1 MKIAI
6 VEDTFKWMD
15 KIEDSVNHF
24 FQDKTI
30 EVEIDKYYDAE
41 SFLDAKKEYE
51 IVYLDIELSRT
62 NGSMNGMEALGR
74 YKQIFPNSIAA
85 LVTVHEEAVHEGY
98 FVEAYRYIY
107 KRNLEDEIQEMLKMA
122 IHRLDM
128 SKKIKFYVVGK
139 KEIEIARKNVIYIET
154 YRRNVIV
161 HTTKGNYINNET
173 LKKWEQLLGQENCFM
188 PHKSY
193 LVNMKWVEKIG
204 EKAVLLYNEEEVLLS
219 SKRKK
224 EIQIKFME
232 WHLGEKN

>member
-30 EVEIDKYYDAE
+30 EVEIDKYHDAE

-85 LVTVHEEAVHEGY
+85 LVTVHEEEARKGY
-98 FVEAYRYIY
+98 FVGAYRYIY
-107 KRNLEDEIQEMLKMA
+107 KRNLEEEIQEMLESAMP
-122 IHRLDM
+122 RLHM
-128 SKKIKFYVVGK
+128 SRKIKFYVVGK
-139 KEIEIARKNVIYIET
+139 KEIEIACKDVIYIET
-154 YRRNVIV
+154 HNRNVIV
-161 HTTKGNYINNET
+161 HTTKENYINNKT
-173 LKKWEQLLGQENCFM
+173 LKEWEGLLGQENSYM

-193 LVNMKWVEKIG
+193 LLNLRWVERIG
-204 EKAVLLYNEEEVLLS
+204 EKEVLLYNGEKVLLS
-219 SKRKK
+219 VKRKK
-224 EIQIKFME
+224 EMQIKFME